1 MIHPEN
7 SVQSFNVEDLL
18 NELNIFTLNKEDRS
32 ITPAQREFLEKLGVI
47 EELKSMIQSG
57 TYLKQLPKNN
67 MAMDDGDNKEKKK
80 NLVPKQAAHHHHPDD
95 DSLMPPPSGSKQGGI
110 ITSTSTET
118 DTKTSNNED
127 EEDTAIQ
134 NLLDDIRGSFE
145 RQFDDEFNGFTSNH
159 HHNNSNNEAGGE
171 TSGGV
176 LIGGT
181 EEASRSSS
189 PFGDINIG
197 TTFSITDGQALED
210 LAATADDIL
219 PDEMPL
225 EGLSIPQEVFDN
237 FLEASASDVDH
248 FPFHQDNPN
257 PFE

>member
-1 MIHPEN
+1 MN
-7 SVQSFNVEDLL
+7 SMVSLIIVSSQLFIY
-18 NELNIFTLNKEDRS
+18 IFCLHFVCLQISD
-32 ITPAQREFLEKLGVI
+32 
-47 EELKSMIQSG
+47 
-57 TYLKQLPKNN
+57 
-67 MAMDDGDNKEKKK
+67 
-80 NLVPKQAAHHHHPDD
+80 
-95 DSLMPPPSGSKQGGI
+95 
-110 ITSTSTET
+110 
-118 DTKTSNNED
+118 
-127 EEDTAIQ
+127 
-134 NLLDDIRGSFE
+134 
-145 RQFDDEFNGFTSNH
+145 
-159 HHNNSNNEAGGE
+159 HNNSNNEAE
-171 TSGGV
+171 TSGLGT
-176 LIGGT
+176 T

-257 PFE
+257 HPF